1 MRVLLVQPRVRPRAG
16 FRGGFRN
23 MAVVEPLGLEMLA
36 GALSGEHEVRVADL
50 LPGTDLA
57 AVVDRFRPDACG
69 ISCSFTIDVPT
80 ALDVARE
87 IKATRARTF
96 VFVGGHHASL
106 SPHDFAAPAVDAL
119 VVGEGERTI
128 SEMIG
133 ALERGDDLRQV
144 PGLII
149 TGNGS
154 LIATKQ
160 RPLVNNLD
168 DLPFP
173 VRSEARDHRK
183 HYYFGWRDDITSLE
197 TSRGCPNRCTF
208 CSVWQFHQGQMRY
221 KSPVRVVEEMAA
233 IEGRNVFITD
243 DNFLASI
250 PRAEEIA
257 DLILT
262 RGLRKRFI
270 YQARTDAIARHPTT
284 VARLREA
291 GFASVF
297 LGLEKIDSEGMKSV
311 RKGNTVENNEK
322 ALKVLSDVGVNPFG
336 SFIVDPSYEES
347 DFSRLR
353 EYITSRS
360 NLIPDAWFTV
370 LTPLPG
376 TQLFEQVKESITTR
390 NREMFDLA
398 HAVVPT
404 RLQLEDFY
412 EEFARLYRTVY
423 TGQALWKRAT
433 RRLLRTGGRTMGHLP
448 PVRLL
453 IRSLETYRCMTDPRE
468 YLAAHGK

>member
-1 MRVLLVQPRVRPRAG
+1 LLV
-16 FRGGFRN
+16 
-23 MAVVEPLGLEMLA
+23 
-36 GALSGEHEVRVADL
+36 
-50 LPGTDLA
+50 
-57 AVVDRFRPDACG
+57 
-69 ISCSFTIDVPT
+69 
-80 ALDVARE
+80 
-87 IKATRARTF
+87 
-96 VFVGGHHASL
+96 HHASL
-106 SPHDFAAPAVDAL
+106 SPNDFAVPAVDAL
-119 VVGEGERTI
+119 VVGEGERTV
-128 SEMIG
+128 SELIG
-133 ALERGDDLRQV
+133 ALARGDDLRQV

-149 TGNGS
+149 NGDGSQMATEQRS
-154 LIATKQ
+154 LVT
-160 RPLVNNLD
+160 NLD

-173 VRSEARDHRK
+173 LRSEARHRRK

-221 KSPVRVVEEMAA
+221 KSPGRVVEEIAA
-233 IEGRNVFITD
+233 IDGRNVFITD

-257 DLILT
+257 DLL
-262 RGLRKRFI
+262 LAQNLQKRFI
-270 YQARTDAIARHPTT
+270 YQAHTDAIARHPST
-284 VARLREA
+284 VAKLREA
-291 GFASVF
+291 RFASVF

-322 ALKVLSDVGVNPFG
+322 ALKVLRDVGVNPFG
-336 SFIVDPSYEES
+336 TFIVDPSYEES

-376 TQLFEQVKESITTR
+376 TQLFEQVRESITTR
-390 NREMFDLA
+390 NREMVDLA

-404 RLQLEDFY
+404 QLQLEDFY

-423 TGQALWKRAT
+423 TGQALWKRAS
-433 RRLLRTGGRTMGHLP
+433 RALLRTGGRTMGHLP

-453 IRSLETYRCMTDPRE
+453 IRSLETYRRMTNPRE
-468 YLAAHGK
+468 YLAAHGE